1 MSSPESQTAPPDP
14 ASDAPIERLPL
25 ATRYLGSIEARVG
38 PIVSLGPGPYGERR
52 VVDIVGGRVNGPGLR
67 GVVVSGGADWQVVRH
82 DGVVDIDAH
91 YGLLLD
97 DGARVEVVSSGF
109 RYGPPDVLQRLH
121 RGDPVDPAAYFFRT
135 AIRFQTGA
143 VRLAHLNRTIAI
155 AVGARRAA
163 SVELTLHAVL

>member
-1 MSSPESQTAPPDP
+1 MSTPAPVPSPSDPPL
-14 ASDAPIERLPL
+14 ERLPL
-25 ATRYLGSIEARVG
+25 ATHYLGSIEARVG

-52 VVDIVGGRVNGPGLR
+52 VVDIVGGRVEGPDLR
-67 GVVVSGGADWQVVRH
+67 GIVVPGGADWQIVRH

-109 RYGPPDVLQRLH
+109 RYGPPGALERLG
-121 RGDPVDPAAYFFRT
+121 RGDPVDPAEYFFRT
-135 AIRFQTGA
+135 VIRFQTGA
-143 VRLAHLNRTIAI
+143 ARLAHLNRTIAI

-163 SVELTLHAVL
+163 SVELTLHALL